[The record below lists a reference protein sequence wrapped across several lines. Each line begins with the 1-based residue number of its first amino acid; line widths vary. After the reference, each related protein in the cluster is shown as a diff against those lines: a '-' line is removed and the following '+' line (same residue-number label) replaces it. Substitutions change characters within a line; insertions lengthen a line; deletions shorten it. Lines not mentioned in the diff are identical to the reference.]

1 MLIKAKVSFAG
12 IVTMSVGETRDVNEE
27 VAADLLRAG
36 YAVAVKPSK
45 LAKNKKAVTEDEA
58 DGGND

>member
-12 IVTMSVGETRDVNEE
+12 IVTMSKGETREVCEE

-36 YAVAVKPSK
+36 YAVEVKAGK
-45 LAKNKKAVTEDEA
+45 AKNKKAVTGDEA
-58 DGGND
+58 DGGNA

>member
-12 IVTMSVGETRDVNEE
+12 LVTMSKGETREVCEE

-36 YAVAVKPSK
+36 YAAEVKTGK
-45 LAKNKKAVTEDEA
+45 LAKNKKAVSEGEDV
-58 DGGND
+58 GGNS

>member
-12 IVTMSVGETRDVNEE
+12 IVTMSKGETREVCEE

-36 YAVAVKPSK
+36 YAAEVKTGK
-45 LAKNKKAVTEDEA
+45 VKNKKAVTGDEA
-58 DGGND
+58 DGGNA

>member
-12 IVTMSVGETRDVNEE
+12 LVTMSRGETREVCEE

-36 YAVAVKPSK
+36 YAVEVKSGK
-45 LAKNKKAVTEDEA
+45 AKSKKAVSEGEA
-58 DGGND
+58 VGGND

>member
-12 IVTMSVGETRDVNEE
+12 IVTMSKGETREVCEE

-36 YAVAVKPSK
+36 YAAEVKAGK
-45 LAKNKKAVTEDEA
+45 AKSKKAVTDDEA
-58 DGGND
+58 DGGNS

>member
-12 IVTMSVGETRDVNEE
+12 LVTMSKGETRDVNEE

-36 YAVAVKPSK
+36 YASEVKAGK
-45 LAKNKKAVTEDEA
+45 AKSKKAVTDDEA
-58 DGGND
+58 VGGNA

>member
-12 IVTMSVGETRDVNEE
+12 IVTMSKGETREVCEA

-36 YAVAVKPSK
+36 YACEVKASK
-45 LAKNKKAVTEDEA
+45 AKSKKAVTDDEDV
-58 DGGND
+58 GGNS

>member
-12 IVTMSVGETRDVNEE
+12 IETMAAGETREVCEE

-36 YAVAVKPSK
+36 YVVEVKAGK
-45 LAKNKKAVTEDEA
+45 AKNKKAVSEGEA
-58 DGGND
+58 DGGNA

>member
-12 IVTMSVGETRDVNEE
+12 IVTMSKGETRDVNED

-36 YAVAVKPSK
+36 YVAEVKSGK
-45 LAKNKKAVTEDEA
+45 AKSKKAVSEGEA
-58 DGGND
+58 DGGNA

>member
-12 IVTMSVGETRDVNEE
+12 LVTMSKGETREVCEE

-36 YAVAVKPSK
+36 YASEVKAGK
-45 LAKNKKAVTEDEA
+45 VKNKKAVSEGEDV
-58 DGGND
+58 GGNA

>member
-12 IVTMSVGETRDVNEE
+12 LVTMSKGETREVSEE

-36 YAVAVKPSK
+36 YAVEVKSPK
-45 LAKNKKAVTEDEA
+45 LAKNKKAGVSDEDV
-58 DGGND
+58 GGNS